1 MTTEKKESRTDKL
14 LRVLQ
19 VPDDFR
25 DPRLPSGVFSHSQ
38 YMSWVI
44 CGKAYEYKYVQK
56 VETPEYLA
64 TTNGSAV
71 HGGIEYALITKMKGD
86 AVSLDA
92 AKEHVSK
99 LVDDKAAR
107 IAEWSEELP
116 NAGKLKDKA
125 LRLFETFYV
134 HALPKINPVAIEK
147 GFAKKLGDVPV
158 IGYVDL
164 IDEVPALIVPG
175 MTPEEA
181 ALAPT
186 KLVTVDFKT
195 ARAKWSKA
203 QLDSNTQ
210 LTMYAY
216 VEGTPHVRVD
226 QLVDLKGGPVYHRG
240 ESTRVPGD
248 ANILVDHLNEVAE
261 YVRQGVF
268 PKTDI
273 TSWACNKEHCSF
285 WGHCRGKYKP

>member
-1 MTTEKKESRTDKL
+1 MTEKKESRTDKL
-14 LRVLQ
+14 LRILQ
-19 VPDDFR
+19 VPDDFK
-25 DPRLPSGVFSHSQ
+25 DPRLPTGVFSHSQ
-38 YMSWVI
+38 YASWVI

-56 VETPEYLA
+56 VETPEYIA

-71 HGGIEYALITKMKGD
+71 HGGIEYALIEKMNGRT
-86 AVSLDA
+86 VSLDA
-92 AKEHVSK
+92 ARERVSQ

-107 IAEWSEELP
+107 IEAWSEELP
-116 NAGKLKDKA
+116 DAGKLKNKA
-125 LRLFETFYV
+125 LRLFDAFYV
-134 HALPKINPVAIEK
+134 HALPKIKPVAIEK
-147 GFAKKLGDVPV
+147 GFAKKIGDVPV
-158 IGYVDL
+158 VGYVDL
-164 IDEVPALIVPG
+164 IDEVPALIMPG

-181 ALAPT
+181 ELAPT

-195 ARAKWSKA
+195 ARAKWSKG

-226 QLVDLKGGPVYHRG
+226 QLVDLKGGAVYHRG
-240 ESTRVPGD
+240 ESARAPGD
-248 ANILVDHLNEVAE
+248 ASILIDHLNEVAE
-261 YVRQGVF
+261 YVRQGIF
-268 PKTDI
+268 PKADI

>member
-1 MTTEKKESRTDKL
+1 MTSEKKESRTDKL
-14 LRVLQ
+14 LRILQ

-38 YMSWVI
+38 YSSWVI

-56 VETPEYLA
+56 IQTPEYIA

-71 HGGIEYALITKMKGD
+71 HGGIEHALITKMRGES
-86 AVSLDA
+86 VSLD
-92 AKEHVSK
+92 EGRELVGR
-99 LVDDKAAR
+99 LVDEKAER
-107 IAEWSEELP
+107 ITEWSEEMP
-116 NAGKLKDKA
+116 NAAKLKAKA
-125 LRLFETFYV
+125 VRLYETFYV

-158 IGYVDL
+158 IGYIDL
-164 IDEVPALIVPG
+164 VDEVPALVMPG

-181 ALAPT
+181 ELAPT
-186 KLVTVDFKT
+186 KQVTVDFKT
-195 ARAKWSKA
+195 ARAKWSKG

-210 LTMYAY
+210 LTMYAH
-216 VEGTPHVRVD
+216 VQGTPDVRVD
-226 QLVDLKGGPVYHRG
+226 QLVDLKGGAVYHRG
-240 ESTRVPGD
+240 ESTRTPGD
-248 ANILVDHLNEVAE
+248 ANILIDHLNEVAE
-261 YVRQGVF
+261 YVRQGIF
-268 PKTDI
+268 PKADI